1 MEGYHEGYDE
11 AYNEEELIVLAKGG
25 DREAFSSLIRPSYKM
40 LYSVCYSILGNA
52 EDAKDAAQ
60 EAALSAYKNI
70 ETFKDRSK
78 FSTWLYKIALNKAK
92 DLLKQKMNREHL
104 PLEEAG
110 ASAKTEEGYEA
121 KLVELDL
128 RAALQKLSVQQ
139 RELLVLRD
147 VRGLSYEEIASVL
160 EMNLGTVKSGIN
172 RARASLL
179 DVLRDMGFQLPK
191 EGRD

>member
-25 DREAFSSLIRPSYKM
+25 DREAFSSLIKPSYKM

>member
-11 AYNEEELIVLAKGG
+11 AYNEEELIDLAKGG
-25 DREAFSSLIRPSYKM
+25 DREAFSSLIKPSYKM